1 MTLSELEA
9 QRDNLINQLIQTEN
23 QIRTLT
29 GNSGYVKVGNTALP
43 PLSVDSGGQ
52 TIATMVNAGRNANA
66 VVVGQKLGRDQ
77 SKIELKWNYLTASE
91 WSEILTLFE
100 NNWAG
105 NVTYFDMQKNKK
117 ITRKMYVGDRKARP
131 FKLADGNPSA
141 WLECSL
147 NLIDTGKGK

>member
-1 MTLSELEA
+1 MTLQELET
-9 QRDNLINQLIQTEN
+9 QRDTLINQLKQIEN
-23 QIRTLT
+23 QIRAIS
-29 GNSGYVKVGNTALP
+29 GNGSYVKVGNTVLP
-43 PLSVDSGGQ
+43 PLSVESGNQ
-52 TIATMVNAGRNANA
+52 TIATMVNSGRNANA
-66 VVVGQKLGRDQ
+66 VVVGQKIGRDQ

-91 WSEILTLFE
+91 WSQILTLFD

-131 FKLADGNPSA
+131 YKLADGNPSA

>member
-1 MTLSELEA
+1 MTLSQLEA
-9 QRDNLINQLIQTEN
+9 QRESLINQLLQVEK
-23 QIRTLT
+23 QIREIT

-43 PLSVDSGGQ
+43 PISVDSGAQ

-77 SKIELKWNYLTASE
+77 SKIELKWSYLTAGQ
-91 WSEILTLFE
+91 WAQILTLFE
-100 NNWAG
+100 NSFYN

-117 ITRKMYVGDRKARP
+117 ITRKMYVNDRKARP
-131 FKLADGNPSA
+131 FKMANGEPSA

-147 NLIDTGKGK
+147 NLIDTGKGS